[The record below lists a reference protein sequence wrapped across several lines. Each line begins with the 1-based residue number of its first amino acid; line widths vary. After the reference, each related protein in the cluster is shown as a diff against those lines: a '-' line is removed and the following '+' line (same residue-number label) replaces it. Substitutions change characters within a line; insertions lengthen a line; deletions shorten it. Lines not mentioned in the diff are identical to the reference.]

1 MKPLVA
7 DENRARVKSP
17 SPRKA
22 WIETGGAAGVTT
34 LRINVAFP
42 PEGVD

>member
-1 MKPLVA
+1 LKPCGSTLIATVS
-7 DENRARVKSP
+7 RSP

-22 WIETGGAAGVTT
+22 WIETANIDEIEY
-34 LRINVAFP
+34 LLMVAFP

>member
-1 MKPLVA
+1 MEVRFHIGESGA
-7 DENRARVKSP
+7 SP

-22 WIETGGAAGVTT
+22 WIETPHARGLGERGP
-34 LRINVAFP
+34 VAFP

>member
-1 MKPLVA
+1 MLKRQCTRQYKV
-7 DENRARVKSP
+7 SP

-22 WIETGGAAGVTT
+22 WIETGKRQTSV
-34 LRINVAFP
+34 LSVRKVAFP

>member
-1 MKPLVA
+1 M
-7 DENRARVKSP
+7 DNETARKSP

-22 WIETGGAAGVTT
+22 WIETI
-34 LRINVAFP
+34 LLCDDCRILVVAFP